1 MMVGLLVLPLL
12 QIRLNRTLD
21 TSTRPVVV
29 VRPLLRLL
37 RCVVFFFLV
46 VVEEITLL
54 FCIVRRK
61 PTFVVLCIFCVC
73 S

>member
-37 RCVVFFFLV
+37 RCVVFFLV

-54 FCIVRRK
+54 FRIVRRK